1 MKCVR
6 ILVCVLAAGSSGLAG
21 EVLFTGGPHEHE
33 GVKYYWLAE
42 WKIEVTLGDDIAAGD
57 RLEVLFGSKGPGKR
71 TIHYTFDGQSGSL
84 SDVRKKPFEWIAL
97 RLDKLAGGKKV
108 VLYGKGSGQVGFVAG
123 VRVTG
128 KSTAR
133 LKVKPIRVATISPA
147 AARRTGGWAEMPG
160 FEMND
165 RTRSLW
171 NPSPQKCDWKRA
183 ERSSQYAGIAL
194 GKVQRWLHQRV
205 MPIRDAKSGL
215 FRSTARAWNYRD
227 TAADCYPFYVWAAF
241 YTDKKLL
248 DTVMVDTLKAEQKLC
263 NHLDRLPVR
272 YDMNRGRKV
281 AGSFDAMIFGACEYA
296 KDGLV
301 AIVEITGKDSPWS
314 DRMRGIVD
322 DIFKHAPYD
331 SPYGKIPSRN
341 IEVNGELLQIL
352 PRLYCM
358 TGDRKYLDWAHRLGD
373 YYLLGGK
380 FVPSRLSDHGCE
392 IIGGLGL
399 LFAIDAKANPKKC
412 KQYKPHMEYMFD
424 EILRRGTNSDGV
436 IIGSVQKTPGPH
448 DRAKIGDGWGYD
460 FVGFLDY
467 DLALDG
473 KRYYDAIRRPLKNL
487 LKPRYKNFNWDHNSR
502 DNVADSV
509 EGGLYLL
516 RRFPTPE
523 GFVWADREI
532 ATLLVDHTDSGR
544 LWDTHKLEA
553 NTVRTVLIHTMLH
566 TRNTIAR
573 PWRQGLQLGAAPV
586 DDGICVYMRSDKA
599 YEGRLQFDIP
609 RHRIYMGFEQ
619 DWPRMN
625 SVPEWF
631 TVEPDAAHKYT
642 VRDVDAGSTRAVT
655 GKALS
660 EGLPVRIKPDK
671 PLRLIVRPQAHGV
684 KP

>member
-6 ILVCVLAAGSSGLAG
+6 VLICVLAVGSAASAG
-21 EVLFTGGPHEHE
+21 EVLFTGGTHEH
-33 GVKYYWLAE
+33 GGMKYYWLAE
-42 WKIEVTLGDDIAAGD
+42 WKIEVTLPGDITAGD
-57 RLEVLFGSKGPGKR
+57 RLEVLFGSKGTARR
-71 TIHYTFDGQSGSL
+71 TIHYTCDGQSGSL
-84 SDVRKKPFEWIAL
+84 SDVRKKPLEWIAL
-97 RLDKLAGGKKV
+97 RLGKLTGGKKV
-108 VLYGKGSGQVGFVAG
+108 VLYGKGSAQVGFLAG
-123 VRVTG
+123 VRVIG
-128 KSTAR
+128 KSTGP
-133 LKVKPIRVATISPA
+133 LKVKPIRVAVVAPP
-147 AARRTGGWAEMPG
+147 RKGRLGWADLSG
-160 FEMND
+160 FEISD
-165 RTRSLW
+165 RARSLW

-183 ERSSQYAGIAL
+183 ERSSKYAGIAL
-194 GKVQRWLHQRV
+194 GKVQRWLRQRV
-205 MPIRDAKSGL
+205 LPIRDAKTGL

-241 YTDKKLL
+241 YTDKKVL
-248 DTVMVDTLKAEQKLC
+248 DTVMIDTLKAEQKLC
-263 NHLDRLPVR
+263 NHFDRLPVR
-272 YDMNRGRKV
+272 YDLKTGRKV
-281 AGSFDAMIFGACEYA
+281 VGSLGATIFGACEYA

-301 AIVEITGKDSPWS
+301 AIVEITGRDSPWF

-331 SPYGKIPSRN
+331 SPYGKIPSKN

-358 TGDRKYLDWAHRLGD
+358 TGDRKYLNWAHRLAD

-380 FVPSRLSDHGCE
+380 FVPLRLSDHGCE

-399 LFAIDAKANPKKC
+399 LLAIDAGADPKKL

-424 EILRRGTNSDGV
+424 EILRRGINSDGV
-436 IIGSVQKTPGPH
+436 IIGSMQKTPGPH
-448 DRAKIGDGWGYD
+448 DRVKTGDGWGYD

-467 DLALDG
+467 DLAMG
-473 KRYYDAIRRPLKNL
+473 SKRYYDAIRRPLKNL

-532 ATLLVDHTDSGR
+532 ATLLVDHTDPKR

-573 PWRQGLQLGAAPV
+573 PWRQGLQLGAAPAG
-586 DDGICVYMRSDKA
+586 DGICVYMRSDKA
-599 YEGRLQFDIP
+599 YEGKLQFDIP
-609 RHRIYMGFEQ
+609 RHRIYMGFKQ

-631 TVEPDAAHKYT
+631 TVEPDEAHKYT
-642 VRDVDAGSTRAVT
+642 VRDADT
-655 GKALS
+655 GKARVVSGKVLS
-660 EGLPVRIKPDK
+660 AGFPVSLETNK
-671 PLRLIVRPQAHGV
+671 PLRLIVRPRPRAV
-684 KP
+684 RP